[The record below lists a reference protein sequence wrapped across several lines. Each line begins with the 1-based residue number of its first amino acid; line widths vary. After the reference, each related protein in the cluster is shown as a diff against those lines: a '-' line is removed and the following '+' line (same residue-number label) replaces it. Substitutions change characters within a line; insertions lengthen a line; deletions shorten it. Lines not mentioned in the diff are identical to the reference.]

1 MTRAAMWPV
10 DPLVIF
16 AIFWRIALPSY
27 NGIIIISNYKGP
39 VMNQSG
45 FNGMSYVRG
54 FVSVAHVSRWARSQ
68 NNFVPRLFHP
78 VLCVVPNSA
87 IASWLRASSFRPARH
102 EKAPKQGDTWWIPM
116 KMDQD
121 RWLVTE
127 TLHVVF
133 RCIQDNNF
141 VCIRLPGDQLLFFW
155 KKTQQQNGELEID
168 RFVNRFRQQ
177 PWSENPPVQIGP
189 EESFDLD
196 EPFACPWL
204 VGFFHGRDNSGISLE
219 SP

>member
-1 MTRAAMWPV
+1 MECHMSGVLFPLLMWV
-10 DPLVIF
+10 DEPEVKTTSFQGSSTLSF
-16 AIFWRIALPSY
+16 
-27 NGIIIISNYKGP
+27 
-39 VMNQSG
+39 
-45 FNGMSYVRG
+45 
-54 FVSVAHVSRWARSQ
+54 
-68 NNFVPRLFHP
+68 
-78 VLCVVPNSA
+78 
-87 IASWLRASSFRPARH
+87 ASSPIQQSHHGFGPLLSGLHGTKRPRNKGTHSEYQWRWIKIDDAS
-102 EKAPKQGDTWWIPM
+102 PKHCMWYSG
-116 KMDQD
+116 
-121 RWLVTE
+121 
-127 TLHVVF
+127 VF
-133 RCIQDNNF
+133 KTTTSCVSDCLEISCF
-141 VCIRLPGDQLLFFW
+141 SSG

>member
-121 RWLVTE
+121 RWRVTE

-155 KKTQQQNGELEID
+155 KKNTTTE
-168 RFVNRFRQQ
+168 RRTRNRQIRQQ
-177 PWSENPPVQIGP
+177 ISSTALIRKPPRPNWAWRILWLGRAFRL
-189 EESFDLD
+189 S
-196 EPFACPWL
+196 L
-204 VGFFHGRDNSGISLE
+204 VGWFFSRSWQ
-219 SP
+219 